1 MLSSGR
7 PAAASHARRRDTR
20 CSCQAHGGSS
30 SKARPRGLGPRVTGG
45 PSGPSD
51 RLRGC
56 ARCRADLLE
65 RGEGRLRNSL
75 HGSRN
80 AVRKLSESE
89 YPSQFIYQR
98 DQTSHSL
105 VRYRALFVLISRLL
119 VRCWQ
124 REKIY
129 AQKMS
134 FKSIP
139 VLDLALADDPATK
152 PAFLKDLREALMEVG
167 FLYIK
172 NVGISDE
179 LFGKVVSL
187 GRAFFDIPLEEK

>member
-1 MLSSGR
+1 M
-7 PAAASHARRRDTR
+7 AIW
-20 CSCQAHGGSS
+20 GSDW
-30 SKARPRGLGPRVTGG
+30 T
-45 PSGPSD
+45 
-51 RLRGC
+51 
-56 ARCRADLLE
+56 
-65 RGEGRLRNSL
+65 N
-75 HGSRN
+75 
-80 AVRKLSESE
+80 
-89 YPSQFIYQR
+89 
-98 DQTSHSL
+98 
-105 VRYRALFVLISRLL
+105 
-119 VRCWQ
+119 
-124 REKIY
+124 

-179 LFGKVVSL
+179 LFEKVVSL